1 MLQFE
6 LQVGLRSRGTGP
18 EIMSALTTC
27 VGTHTLLNARFQAV
41 HSNYAQL
48 ETDFRINMRPSN
60 EISES
65 DIVFNQAS
73 LALAKSQRL
82 IASWLPPRTPTDVD
96 AKTEVELEK
105 QESEVF
111 SPVSE
116 L

>member
-1 MLQFE
+1 
-6 LQVGLRSRGTGP
+6 
-18 EIMSALTTC
+18 
-27 VGTHTLLNARFQAV
+27 
-41 HSNYAQL
+41 
-48 ETDFRINMRPSN
+48 MRPSK

-65 DIVFNQAS
+65 DIVFNRAS

-96 AKTEVELEK
+96 AETEEELEK